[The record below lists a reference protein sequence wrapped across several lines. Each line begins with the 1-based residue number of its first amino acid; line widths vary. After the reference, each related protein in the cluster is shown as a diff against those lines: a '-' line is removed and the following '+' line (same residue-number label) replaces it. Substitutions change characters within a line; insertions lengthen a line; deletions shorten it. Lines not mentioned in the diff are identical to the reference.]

1 MKMTKIIATALA
13 FTIVCGAAP
22 LGSSAPVGSTAAAA
36 DTEDENVTTGTCG
49 EGVTWTVSKVERM
62 QEGQAVS
69 LYTLTIGGNG
79 ALTREGLDPEKSGIP
94 KLDYLGLI
102 IEEGIMSIGEGA
114 FADFAYMDN
123 NNYPFGSVT
132 VRSRDCEIFDSEDTL
147 PIGWHNY
154 GYAGSTF
161 TEYIKKR
168 YDDLSGFVPV
178 PYQVPAKGNDI
189 IGGWECY
196 KTVDPETGEE
206 HEVEPSERDV
216 YYFASHL
223 PEEDGSYNECAGI
236 LGDRLVIEAGW
247 WLSADGVFSYG
258 SFPSA
263 YDGTDVVI
271 GNSHYRKLEHY
282 VGDPNGDG
290 KADAKDASFV
300 LAEYAKLSTGG
311 ESELARDVVL
321 AADVNRDDKL
331 DAKDASILLAYYA
344 YTSTTDDATDPALYL
359 YYNVIS
365 KKSEEK

>member
-13 FTIVCGAAP
+13 FTIVCGAAA

-36 DTEDENVTTGTCG
+36 DTEDEIATTGTCG
-49 EGVTWTVSKVERM
+49 EGVTWTVSKVESM
-62 QEGQAVS
+62 QEGQALS

-79 ALTREGLDPEKSGIP
+79 ALTREGLAPEKSGIP
-94 KLDYLGLI
+94 KLNYNELI
-102 IEEGIMSIGEGA
+102 IEEGITSIGEGA

-123 NNYPFGSVT
+123 NNYPFSSVT
-132 VRSRDCEIFDSEDTL
+132 VRSRDCEIFDSDDTL
-147 PIGWHNY
+147 PPVHHNY

-161 TEYIKKR
+161 VEYIKKR
-168 YDDLSGFVPV
+168 YDCLDYFVPV
-178 PYQVPAKGNDI
+178 PYRVPAKMNDI
-189 IGGWECY
+189 VGGWELY
-196 KTVDPETGEE
+196 KLVDLETGEE
-206 HEVEPSERDV
+206 HEVEPSERTV
-216 YYFASHL
+216 YYFVEGGYS
-223 PEEDGSYNECAGI
+223 EEGYYECPMLDDNLIIYSEWFLSNDGEM
-236 LGDRLVIEAGW
+236 
-247 WLSADGVFSYG
+247 SAAFY
-258 SFPSA
+258 PA
-263 YDGTDVVI
+263 PYDGTDIII
-271 GNSHYRKLEHY
+271 GNGYYYRKLEHY

-344 YTSTTDDATDPALYL
+344 YTSTTDDAADPALYL

-365 KKSEEK
+365 KQSEEK